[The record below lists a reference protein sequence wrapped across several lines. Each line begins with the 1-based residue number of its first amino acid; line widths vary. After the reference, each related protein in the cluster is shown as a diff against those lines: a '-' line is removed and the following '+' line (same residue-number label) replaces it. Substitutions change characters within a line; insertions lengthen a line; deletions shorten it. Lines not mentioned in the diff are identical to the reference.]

1 MSYVTEKTIWP
12 AGEISHR
19 IQRLIA
25 SFYELADIQTPDIG
39 ARMASEVFTADAT
52 LVGASRTFHGTAG
65 S

>member
-12 AGEISHR
+12 AGEVSHT

-25 SFYELADIQTPDIG
+25 SFYELADMQSPDIG

-52 LVGASRTFHGTAG
+52 LVGSSRTFRGTAG
-65 S
+65 A